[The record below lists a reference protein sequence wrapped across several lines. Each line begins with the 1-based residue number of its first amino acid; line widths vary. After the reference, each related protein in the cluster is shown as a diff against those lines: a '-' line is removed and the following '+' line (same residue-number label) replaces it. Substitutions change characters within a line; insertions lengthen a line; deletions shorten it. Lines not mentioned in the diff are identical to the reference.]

1 MKNRDRPQSKVRIPI
16 ANSSASQDTR
26 QNQDRLPRP
35 GGNQNALGRRDVSD
49 EEREERIELES
60 DPSPDED
67 DVNQE
72 GAETAET
79 GEGTI
84 ERFGR

>member
-1 MKNRDRPQSKVRIPI
+1 MKNRARPQSKVRIPI
-16 ANSSASQDTR
+16 ANSSASQDTG

-49 EEREERIELES
+49 EERIELES

-72 GAETAET
+72 GAENAEI

>member
-16 ANSSASQDTR
+16 ANSSASQDTG

-49 EEREERIELES
+49 EERIELES

-72 GAETAET
+72 GAENAET